1 MSYRL
6 SGCPQ
11 AAISLAPDLNA
22 FQHNTQV
29 QGKYNAASANF
40 FSLSIT
46 LFKSLLT
53 GHSAPIWR
61 WQIHPQRSNLQQ
73 TAICRRAVSTVARDL
88 DP

>member
-40 FSLSIT
+40 FQPVNHPIQVTADRAFCTNLALANPPTT
-46 LFKSLLT
+46 L
-53 GHSAPIWR
+53 
-61 WQIHPQRSNLQQ
+61 
-73 TAICRRAVSTVARDL
+73 
-88 DP
+88 